1 MNIDAIFEIVAE
13 VYFIIY
19 LLCITIP
26 FLLFIRP
33 LFIKKWT
40 VFIVAISYFLTMIV
54 LDQIPYM
61 LSNFTAYLLG
71 NVVAFIAM
79 ITLEKGNIAAKF
91 LYSSLFFAVR
101 WLLPSIFN
109 TIETYTVLDWL
120 LTQSTPYTLVLVWTV
135 EYTCLFGC
143 FFIICKTLHRSL
155 TTIQLTMR
163 SAFILCIPAC
173 VSSMSYFLVKTW
185 QTEPPT
191 SQVEL
196 VLFLYYVALLC
207 ILLVFV
213 RIYVEQERAKVALA
227 QQSSLHTQ
235 LQMTKQH
242 VTYIEELYDELKG
255 LKHDLGNHF
264 EVLGQLMKQND
275 TENAQH
281 YMAHIQKEAASLATL
296 STGHPVTD
304 VILQQKRQQAA
315 QHQIELQS
323 SFYFPKQ
330 LQIEPFDMSIV
341 LNNLLDNAID
351 ATRLSDKKTISI
363 HCSRQHDI
371 FLVYVENPISTRLQL
386 NTGTGLP
393 LSTKASPLYGIGLLN
408 VQATLQKYGGHLTFN
423 EKDWLLTVTALF
435 VSNFDHSLQEMN
447 HS

>member
-1 MNIDAIFEIVAE
+1 MNIDAIFRIVAE
-13 VYFIIY
+13 IYFIVY
-19 LLCITIP
+19 LLCITVP
-26 FLLFIRP
+26 FFIFIRP
-33 LFIKKWT
+33 LFVKKWT

-54 LDQIPYM
+54 LDHIPYT
-61 LSNFTAYLLG
+61 LSHFTAYLLG
-71 NVVAFIAM
+71 NMVAFIVM
-79 ITLEKGNIAAKF
+79 ITIERGNIAAKF

-120 LTQSTPYTLVLVWTV
+120 LTQSTPYALVLVWTV
-135 EYTCLFGC
+135 EYACLFGC
-143 FFIICKTLHRSL
+143 FLIICKTLHRSL
-155 TTIQLTMR
+155 TMIQLTMR

-185 QTEPPT
+185 QIEPPT

-213 RIYVEQERAKVALA
+213 RIYAEQERAKVALA

-281 YMAHIQKEAASLATL
+281 YMAYIQKEAASLATL

-351 ATRLSDKKTISI
+351 ATKRCDIKSISI
-363 HCSRQHDI
+363 RCSRQNDV
-371 FLVYVENPISTRLQL
+371 FLIRIENPISTKLQID
-386 NTGTGLP
+386 TRTGLP
-393 LSTKASPLYGIGLLN
+393 LSTKSSSLHGIGLLN
-408 VQATLQKYGGHLTFN
+408 VQATLQKYGGHLTFH
-423 EKDWLLTVTALF
+423 EKDGFLIVTALL
-435 VSNFDHSLQEMN
+435 VDHS
-447 HS
+447 

>member
-13 VYFIIY
+13 IYFIVY
-19 LLCITIP
+19 LLCITVP
-26 FLLFIRP
+26 FFIFIRP
-33 LFIKKWT
+33 LFVKKLT
-40 VFIVAISYFLTMIV
+40 VFIVAISYFLTMIL

-71 NVVAFIAM
+71 NMVAFIVM

-109 TIETYTVLDWL
+109 TIETHTVLDWL
-120 LTQSTPYTLVLVWTV
+120 LTQSTPYALILVWTV
-135 EYTCLFGC
+135 EYACLFGC
-143 FFIICKTLHRSL
+143 FLIICKTLHRSL

-191 SQVEL
+191 SQVEF

-213 RIYVEQERAKVALA
+213 RIYAEQERAKV
-227 QQSSLHTQ
+227 
-235 LQMTKQH
+235 
-242 VTYIEELYDELKG
+242 
-255 LKHDLGNHF
+255 
-264 EVLGQLMKQND
+264 VLGQLMKQND

-281 YMAHIQKEAASLATL
+281 YMAHIQKYAANLATL

-351 ATRLSDKKTISI
+351 ATKRCDTKTISI
-363 HCSRQHDI
+363 RCLRQHDVFI
-371 FLVYVENPISTRLQL
+371 VYVENPISTKLQL
-386 NTGTGLP
+386 NTQTGLP
-393 LSTKASPLYGIGLLN
+393 LSTKTSPLHGIGLLN
-408 VQATLQKYGGHLTFN
+408 VQVTLQKYGGHLTFH
-423 EKDWLLTVTALF
+423 EKDGFLIVTAVF
-435 VSNFDHSLQEMN
+435 VDHS
-447 HS
+447 

>member
-1 MNIDAIFEIVAE
+1 MNIDVIFGIVAE
-13 VYFIIY
+13 IYFIVY
-19 LLCITIP
+19 LLCITVP
-26 FLLFIRP
+26 FYIFIRP
-33 LFIKKWT
+33 LFYKRWK
-40 VFIVAISYFLTMIV
+40 VLVVVASYFITMIV
-54 LDQIPYM
+54 LDRTSFI

-71 NVVAFIAM
+71 NVVAFLIMIA
-79 ITLEKGNIAAKF
+79 LEKGNMAAKF

-109 TIETYTVLDWL
+109 MLETYTILDWVL
-120 LTQSTPYTLVLVWTV
+120 AQSTPYALVLVWTV
-135 EYTCLFGC
+135 EYACLFGC

-155 TTIQLTMR
+155 ATIHLTIR

-191 SQVEL
+191 AQVEL
-196 VLFLYYVALLC
+196 VLFLYYVALIG

-213 RIYVEQERAKVALA
+213 RIYAEQERAKVTLA
-227 QQSSLHTQ
+227 QQSSLQTQ

-281 YMAHIQKEAASLATL
+281 YMAHIQQEAASLTMLA
-296 STGHPVTD
+296 TGHPVTD

-323 SFYFPKQ
+323 SFNFPKQ
-330 LQIEPFDMSIV
+330 LHIEPFDMSVV
-341 LNNLLDNAID
+341 LNNLLDNAIE
-351 ATRLSDKKTISI
+351 ATKHCDVKTISI
-363 HCSRQHDI
+363 RCARQHDVFI
-371 FLVYVENPISTRLQL
+371 LYVENPIATNLEL
-386 NTGTGLP
+386 NTRTGLP
-393 LSTKASPLYGIGLLN
+393 LSTKVSAVHGIGLLN
-408 VQATLQKYGGHLTFN
+408 VQATVEKYDGHLTFQ
-423 EKDWLLTVTALF
+423 EKDGHLTVTALF
-435 VSNFDHSLQEMN
+435 LN